1 MVHKLCRIVAPASS
15 HADGA
20 ALDSSQFPELFSLK
34 LLIVQGSQSMRNEYG
49 HCFCGTIVAEMSG
62 EPFWIC
68 YDHDDDCRRAIGGP
82 ITIWIGYRPREVR
95 FQKGHPKGFSKTRGV
110 TRYFCGDSGTS
121 IAYVDKG
128 LPNEIYVSVC
138 FMDNPERF
146 PPGAQ
151 AYWECGFPSW

>member
-1 MVHKLCRIVAPASS
+1 
-15 HADGA
+15 
-20 ALDSSQFPELFSLK
+20 
-34 LLIVQGSQSMRNEYG
+34 MRNEYG

-82 ITIWIGYRPREVR
+82 LTIWIGYRPREVR

-110 TRYFCGDSGTS
+110 TRYFCGDCGTS

-138 FMDNPERF
+138 LMDNPERF

-151 AYWECGFPSW
+151 AYWEMRLAFVVMDDGLPRVEAYTRPRDPVFKNPRDR